1 MNVVQGAGPAGSGRI
16 AGMPSNLSP
25 ARKRLVRLILLGFS
39 LLFSL
44 LIAELAVRLVR
55 PQAVMT
61 VSRGLYQPDPPRR
74 YRIAPGFRGTISN
87 QIEFNTEVS
96 TNSFGLRGPEIGPK
110 RGRRVLA
117 LGDSFT
123 FGVGARQEEAWPA
136 RLAEILG
143 AEVLNAGAPGFGVP
157 DAVAWYERYGA
168 QLDPDVVVLAVFLA
182 NDLQDASPGQP
193 KVAVVDGALVVP
205 GETGGLRRWLYYHS
219 HLFRLV
225 KSSVLEG
232 GLRTMLGL
240 REPWAV
246 RELRSEFAMY
256 SPNLP
261 EELQR
266 GAEATEQAVARLAG
280 KRVLAVLVPSLPQ
293 VDPAKWQ
300 AVLAQLGLDPA
311 QHDPLRPNRLFRGI
325 FERHGVPV
333 LDLTGTFRK
342 AVGESKRIYYPVDQH
357 LTPAGYEVMA
367 RAVGRALTPVPSPGP
382 PSTPAPGEGRP
393 LPPKTKAN

>member
-1 MNVVQGAGPAGSGRI
+1 MPANLP
-16 AGMPSNLSP
+16 PS
-25 ARKRLVRLILLGFS
+25 RKRLIRLLLLSFS
-39 LLFSL
+39 LLVSL
-44 LIAELAVRLVR
+44 LFAELAVRLVR

-87 QIEFNTEVS
+87 QLEFDTKVS
-96 TNSFGLRGPEIGPK
+96 TNRFGLRGPEIGPK
-110 RGRRVLA
+110 RGLRVLA

-123 FGVGARQEEAWPA
+123 FGVGAREEETWPA

-157 DAVAWYERYGA
+157 DAVAWYEHYGA

-182 NDLQDASPGQP
+182 NDLQDASPDQP
-193 KVAVVDGALVVP
+193 KVAVVDGQLVVP

-266 GAEATEQAVARLAG
+266 GAEVTEQSVARLAG
-280 KRVLAVLVPSLPQ
+280 KKVLAVLVPSLPQ

-333 LDLTGTFRK
+333 LDLTDTFRK
-342 AVGESKRIYYPVDQH
+342 ANKKIYYPIDQH
-357 LTPAGYEVMA
+357 LTPEGYELMA
-367 RAVGRALTPVPSPGP
+367 RSVAEAL
-382 PSTPAPGEGRP
+382 R
-393 LPPKTKAN
+393 

>member
-1 MNVVQGAGPAGSGRI
+1 
-16 AGMPSNLSP
+16 MPSNLSP
-25 ARKRLVRLILLGFS
+25 SRKRLVRLLLLSFS
-39 LLFSL
+39 LLASL
-44 LIAELAVRLVR
+44 LFAELAVRLVR

-74 YRIAPGFRGTISN
+74 YRLAPGFRGSIAN
-87 QIEFNTEVS
+87 EVEFDTPVS
-96 TNSFGLRGPEIGPK
+96 TNSLGLRGPEVGPK
-110 RGRRVLA
+110 RRLRILA

-123 FGVGARQEEAWPA
+123 FGVGARQEETWPA

-157 DAVAWYERYGA
+157 DAVAWYERYGSE
-168 QLDPDVVVLAVFLA
+168 LDPDVVVLAVFLA
-182 NDLQDASPGQP
+182 NDLQDASPDQP

-219 HLFRLV
+219 HLFRLF

-232 GLRTMLGL
+232 GLRTRLGL

-246 RELRSEFAMY
+246 RELRSELSMY
-256 SPNLP
+256 SPTLA

-266 GAEATEQAVARLAG
+266 GAEITEQAVRRLEG
-280 KRVLAVLVPSLPQ
+280 KKVLAVLIPSLPQ

-333 LDLTGTFRK
+333 LDLTDTFRK
-342 AVGESKRIYYPVDQH
+342 AGKRIYYPIDQH
-357 LTPAGYEVMA
+357 LTPEGYELMA
-367 RAVGRALTPVPSPGP
+367 RAVGEAL
-382 PSTPAPGEGRP
+382 R
-393 LPPKTKAN
+393 

>member
-1 MNVVQGAGPAGSGRI
+1 
-16 AGMPSNLSP
+16 MPSNLSP
-25 ARKRLVRLILLGFS
+25 SGKRLVRLLLLGFS

-44 LIAELAVRLVR
+44 LIAELTVRLVR

-61 VSRGLYQPDPPRR
+61 VSHGLYQPDPPRR
-74 YRIAPGFRGTISN
+74 YRIAPGFRGTITN
-87 QIEFNTEVS
+87 QVEFHTDVA

-110 RGRRVLA
+110 HGLRILA

-123 FGVGARQEEAWPA
+123 FGVGAGQDETWPA
-136 RLAEILG
+136 RLAAILG

-157 DAVAWYERYGA
+157 DAVAWYERYGVE
-168 QLDPDVVVLAVFLA
+168 LDPDVVVLAVFLA

-205 GETGGLRRWLYYHS
+205 GETGGPRRWLYYHS
-219 HLFRLV
+219 HLFRLF

-232 GLRTMLGL
+232 GLRKRLGL

-246 RELRSEFAMY
+246 RELRSELSMY
-256 SPNLP
+256 SPSLP

-266 GAEATEQAVARLAG
+266 GAEATEQGVARLAG
-280 KRVLAVLVPSLPQ
+280 KKVLAVLIPSLPQ

-300 AVLAQLGLDPA
+300 AVLAQLELDPA

-333 LDLTGTFRK
+333 LDLTDTFRK
-342 AVGESKRIYYPVDQH
+342 AVGEGQRIYYPIDQH
-357 LTPAGYEVMA
+357 LTPEGYELMA
-367 RAVGRALTPVPSPGP
+367 RSVGEAL
-382 PSTPAPGEGRP
+382 R
-393 LPPKTKAN
+393 